1 MIATQ
6 KAQSP
11 GGAGPSAE
19 TKTDNRIICAAE
31 KTGKRNLIE
40 AAEFRDLRGRFA
52 ARGYCLQRVHRA
64 GDGRLTFHV
73 MRGEATRIFSH
84 PHDLR
89 AYLAQ
94 IEEVPR
100 HGL

>member
-1 MIATQ
+1 MTAPQ

-11 GGAGPSAE
+11 LAGGLSAE
-19 TKTDNRIICAAE
+19 TKTDQQIIGPAE
-31 KTGKRNLIE
+31 KTGKSNLID

-52 ARGYCLQRVHRA
+52 VRGYCLQRVFRA
-64 GDGRLTFHV
+64 GDGRLSFHV
-73 MRGEATRIFSH
+73 LRGESARILNH

-94 IEEVPR
+94 IEEAPR
-100 HGL
+100 HGV